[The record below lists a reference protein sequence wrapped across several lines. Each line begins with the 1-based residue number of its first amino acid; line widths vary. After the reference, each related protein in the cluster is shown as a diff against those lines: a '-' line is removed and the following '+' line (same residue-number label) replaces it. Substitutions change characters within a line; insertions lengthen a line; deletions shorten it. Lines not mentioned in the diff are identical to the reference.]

1 MTQQKKWRFWRIVL
15 LHEQSGKR
23 EREKGRE
30 REREREREKERA
42 RERKRERER
51 EKELERVFWY
61 QFLSFDGVN

>member
-30 REREREREKERA
+30 RERERER
-42 RERKRERER
+42 
-51 EKELERVFWY
+51 
-61 QFLSFDGVN
+61 